1 MTSHMVAVFEAAAK
15 SALVTWGREGG
26 LDDLV
31 QDLWVWYLERPE
43 TQRKLAELSK
53 PEAIVTV
60 RRAAIQILT
69 EQVLA
74 GNNFNG
80 KNLYSSEA
88 VKDVLKDRSSNRY
101 LKDIMPT
108 ALAALEKQNPGHREA
123 LRSRYDDGVIPAQG
137 APAQYLTEAHR
148 AITEQ
153 VNIIVITAGDVSSAA
168 VNAETRKSSGGRSD
182 PTADAAIALIEKGD
196 EELELEDKDGNVTGT
211 TTYRTE
217 LANVFDDWITQSPS
231 DSSEVH
237 LDIFDGMFNGDDGT
251 SMYRAQVF
259 PELYPDEKPMLI
271 HNWSAEDRELY
282 CGGEY
287 TPGYLRLVKGGK

>member
-1 MTSHMVAVFEAAAK
+1 MTSHMVRVMEAAAK

-31 QDLWVWYLERPE
+31 QDLWVWYLERPA
-43 TQRKLAELSK
+43 TQRKLEELSK
-53 PEAIVTV
+53 PEAIATV

-74 GNNFNG
+74 GNKFNG
-80 KNLYSSEA
+80 RNLYSSEA
-88 VKDVLKDRSSNRY
+88 VKDVLKDRSNNRY

-108 ALAALEKQNPGHREA
+108 AMAALEKQHAVYAEA
-123 LRSRYDDGVIPAQG
+123 LRSRYDDGVIPQDGPSQDA
-137 APAQYLTEAHR
+137 LKNAHK
-148 AITEQ
+148 AITEH

-168 VNAETRKSSGGRSD
+168 VQAETRKSSGGRSD

-196 EELELEDKDGNVTGT
+196 EELELTDQEGNVTGT

-217 LANVFDDWITQSPS
+217 LANVFDDWITQSTG
-231 DSSEVH
+231 DSSEVR
-237 LDIFDGMFNGDDGT
+237 LDIFDGMFNGDDRMA
-251 SMYRAQVF
+251 MYRAQVF
-259 PELYPDEKPMLI
+259 PELFPDEKPMLI
-271 HNWSAEDRELY
+271 DNWPAEDRELY

>member
-1 MTSHMVAVFEAAAK
+1 MVKVMEAAAK

-31 QDLWVWYLERPE
+31 QDLWVWYLERPA
-43 TQRKLAELSK
+43 TQRKMEELSK
-53 PEAIVTV
+53 PEAIATV

-74 GNNFNG
+74 GNKFNG
-80 KNLYSSEA
+80 RNLYSSEA
-88 VKDVLKDRSSNRY
+88 VKDVLKDRSNNRY

-108 ALAALEKQNPGHREA
+108 AMAALEKQHAVYAEA
-123 LRSRYDDGVIPAQG
+123 LRSRYDDGVIPQDGPSQDA
-137 APAQYLTEAHR
+137 LKNAHK
-148 AITEQ
+148 AITEH

-168 VNAETRKSSGGRSD
+168 VQAETRKSSGGRSD

-196 EELELEDKDGNVTGT
+196 EEHELEDKDGNVTGT

-217 LANVFDDWITQSPS
+217 LANVFDDWITQSTG
-231 DSSEVH
+231 DSSEVR
-237 LDIFDGMFNGDDGT
+237 LDIFDGMFNGDDRMA
-251 SMYRAQVF
+251 MYRAQVF
-259 PELYPDEKPMLI
+259 PELFPDEKPMLI
-271 HNWSAEDRELY
+271 DNWPAEDRELY

>member
-1 MTSHMVAVFEAAAK
+1 MTSHMVKVMEAAAK

-31 QDLWVWYLERPE
+31 QDLWVWYLERPA
-43 TQRKLAELSK
+43 TQRKLEELSK
-53 PEAIVTV
+53 PEAIATV

-74 GNNFNG
+74 GNKFNG
-80 KNLYSSEA
+80 RNLYSSEA
-88 VKDVLKDRSSNRY
+88 VKDVLKDRSNNRY

-108 ALAALEKQNPGHREA
+108 AMAALEKQHAVYAEA
-123 LRSRYDDGVIPAQG
+123 LRSRYDDGVIPQDGPSQDA
-137 APAQYLTEAHR
+137 LKNAHK
-148 AITEQ
+148 AITEH

-168 VNAETRKSSGGRSD
+168 VQAETRKSSGGRSD

-196 EELELEDKDGNVTGT
+196 EELELTDQEGNVTGT

-217 LANVFDDWITQSPS
+217 LANVFDDWITQSTG
-231 DSSEVH
+231 DSSEVR
-237 LDIFDGMFNGDDGT
+237 LDIFDGMFNGDDRMA
-251 SMYRAQVF
+251 MYRAQVF
-259 PELYPDEKPMLI
+259 PELFPDEKPMLI
-271 HNWSAEDRELY
+271 DNWPAEDRELY

>member
-1 MTSHMVAVFEAAAK
+1 MTSHMVKVVEAAAK

-31 QDLWVWYLERPE
+31 QDLWVWYLERPA
-43 TQRKLAELSK
+43 TQRKLEELSK
-53 PEAIVTV
+53 PEAIATV

-74 GNNFNG
+74 GNKFNG
-80 KNLYSSEA
+80 RNLYSSEA
-88 VKDVLKDRSSNRY
+88 VKDVLKDRSNNRY

-108 ALAALEKQNPGHREA
+108 AMAALEKQHAVYAEA
-123 LRSRYDDGVIPAQG
+123 LRSRYDDGVIPQDGPSQDA
-137 APAQYLTEAHR
+137 LKNAHK
-148 AITEQ
+148 AITEH

-168 VNAETRKSSGGRSD
+168 VQAETRKSSGGRSD

-196 EELELEDKDGNVTGT
+196 EELELTDQEGNVTGT

-217 LANVFDDWITQSPS
+217 LANVFDDWITQSTG
-231 DSSEVH
+231 DSSEVR
-237 LDIFDGMFNGDDGT
+237 LDIFDGMFNGDDRMA
-251 SMYRAQVF
+251 MYRAQVF
-259 PELYPDEKPMLI
+259 PELFPDEKPMLI
-271 HNWSAEDRELY
+271 DNWPAEDRELY

>member
-1 MTSHMVAVFEAAAK
+1 MVKVMEAAAK

-31 QDLWVWYLERPE
+31 QDLWVWYLERPA
-43 TQRKLAELSK
+43 TQRKLEELSK
-53 PEAIVTV
+53 PEAIATV

-74 GNNFNG
+74 GNKFNG
-80 KNLYSSEA
+80 RNLYSSEA
-88 VKDVLKDRSSNRY
+88 VKDVLKDRSNNRY

-108 ALAALEKQNPGHREA
+108 AMAALEKQHAVYAEA
-123 LRSRYDDGVIPAQG
+123 LRSRYDDGVIPQDGPSQDA
-137 APAQYLTEAHR
+137 LKNAHK
-148 AITEQ
+148 AITEH

-168 VNAETRKSSGGRSD
+168 VQAETRKSSGGRSD

-196 EELELEDKDGNVTGT
+196 EELELTDQEGNVTGT

-217 LANVFDDWITQSPS
+217 LANVFDDWITQSTG
-231 DSSEVH
+231 DSSEVR
-237 LDIFDGMFNGDDGT
+237 LDIFDGMFNGDDRMA
-251 SMYRAQVF
+251 MYRAQVF
-259 PELYPDEKPMLI
+259 PELFPDEKPMLI
-271 HNWSAEDRELY
+271 DNWPAEDRELY

>member
-1 MTSHMVAVFEAAAK
+1 MTSHMVKVMEAAAK

-31 QDLWVWYLERPE
+31 QDLWVWYLERPA
-43 TQRKLAELSK
+43 TQRKLEELSK
-53 PEAIVTV
+53 PEAIATV

-74 GNNFNG
+74 GNKFNG
-80 KNLYSSEA
+80 RNLYSSEA
-88 VKDVLKDRSSNRY
+88 VKDVLKDRSNNRY

-108 ALAALEKQNPGHREA
+108 AMAALEKQHAVYAEA
-123 LRSRYDDGVIPAQG
+123 LRSRYDDGVIPQDGPSQDA
-137 APAQYLTEAHR
+137 LKNAHK
-148 AITEQ
+148 AITEH

-168 VNAETRKSSGGRSD
+168 VQAETRQSSGGRSD

-196 EELELEDKDGNVTGT
+196 EELELTDQEGNVTGT

-217 LANVFDDWITQSPS
+217 LANVFDDWITQSTG
-231 DSSEVH
+231 DSSEVR
-237 LDIFDGMFNGDDGT
+237 LDIFDGMFNGDDRMA
-251 SMYRAQVF
+251 MYRAQVF
-259 PELYPDEKPMLI
+259 PELFPDEKPMLI
-271 HNWSAEDRELY
+271 DNWPAEDRELY

>member
-1 MTSHMVAVFEAAAK
+1 MTSHMTSVIEAAAK

-31 QDLWVWYLERPE
+31 QDLWVWYLERPA
-43 TQRKLAELSK
+43 TQRKLEELSK

-74 GNNFNG
+74 GNKFNG
-80 KNLYSSEA
+80 RNLYSSEA
-88 VKDVLKDRSSNRY
+88 VKDVLKDRSNNRY

-108 ALAALEKQNPGHREA
+108 AMAALEKQHAVYAEA
-123 LRSRYDDGVIPAQG
+123 LRSRYDDGVIPQDGPSQDA
-137 APAQYLTEAHR
+137 LKNAHK
-148 AITEQ
+148 AITEH

-168 VNAETRKSSGGRSD
+168 VQAETRKSSGGRSD

-217 LANVFDDWITQSPS
+217 LANVFDDWITQSTG
-231 DSSEVH
+231 DSSEVR
-237 LDIFDGMFNGDDGT
+237 LDIFDGMFNGDDRMA
-251 SMYRAQVF
+251 MYRAQVF
-259 PELYPDEKPMLI
+259 PELFPDEKPMLI
-271 HNWSAEDRELY
+271 DNWPAEDRELY

-287 TPGYLRLVKGGK
+287 TPGYLRLVKGGE

>member
-1 MTSHMVAVFEAAAK
+1 MTSHMVKVMEAAAK

-31 QDLWVWYLERPE
+31 QDLWVWYLERPA
-43 TQRKLAELSK
+43 TQRKLEELSK
-53 PEAIVTV
+53 PEAIATV

-74 GNNFNG
+74 GNKFNG
-80 KNLYSSEA
+80 RNLYSSEA
-88 VKDVLKDRSSNRY
+88 VKDVLKDRSNNRY

-108 ALAALEKQNPGHREA
+108 AMAALEKQHAVYVEA
-123 LRSRYDDGVIPAQG
+123 LRSRYDDGVIPQDGPSQDA
-137 APAQYLTEAHR
+137 LKNAHK
-148 AITEQ
+148 AITEH

-168 VNAETRKSSGGRSD
+168 VQAETRKSSGGRSD

-196 EELELEDKDGNVTGT
+196 EELELTDQEGNVTGT

-217 LANVFDDWITQSPS
+217 LANVFDDWITQSTG
-231 DSSEVH
+231 DSSEVR
-237 LDIFDGMFNGDDGT
+237 LDIFDGMFNGDDRMA
-251 SMYRAQVF
+251 MYRAQVF
-259 PELYPDEKPMLI
+259 PELFPDEKPMLI
-271 HNWSAEDRELY
+271 DNWPAEDRELY

>member
-1 MTSHMVAVFEAAAK
+1 MTSLIPEVLEAAAK
-15 SALVTWGREGG
+15 SALATWGREGG

-53 PEAIVTV
+53 PEAITTV

-80 KNLYSSEA
+80 RNLYSSEA
-88 VKDVLKDRSSNRY
+88 VKDVLKDRSTNRY

-108 ALAALEKQNPGHREA
+108 AMAALEKQNPDHAEA
-123 LRSRYDDGVIPAQG
+123 LRVRYEDGGKPDKDV
-137 APAQYLTEAHR
+137 LFRAHK

-153 VNIIVITAGDVSSAA
+153 VNIIAITAGDVSSAA
-168 VNAETRKSSGGRSD
+168 VQAETRKSSGGRSD

-196 EELELEDKDGNVTGT
+196 EEHELEDKDGNVTGT

-217 LANVFDDWITQSPS
+217 LANVFDDWITQSTG

-237 LDIFDGMFNGDDGT
+237 LDIFDGMFNGDDRT

-271 HNWSAEDRELY
+271 HNWPAEDREMY

>member
-1 MTSHMVAVFEAAAK
+1 MTSHMVKVMEAAAK

-31 QDLWVWYLERPE
+31 QDLWVWYLERPA
-43 TQRKLAELSK
+43 TQRKMEELSK
-53 PEAIVTV
+53 PEAIATV

-74 GNNFNG
+74 GNKFNG
-80 KNLYSSEA
+80 RNLYSSEA
-88 VKDVLKDRSSNRY
+88 VKDVLKDRSNNRY

-108 ALAALEKQNPGHREA
+108 AMAALEKQHAVYAEA
-123 LRSRYDDGVIPAQG
+123 LRSRYDDGVIPQDGPSQDA
-137 APAQYLTEAHR
+137 LKNAHK
-148 AITEQ
+148 AITEH

-168 VNAETRKSSGGRSD
+168 VQAETRKSSGGRSD

-196 EELELEDKDGNVTGT
+196 EEHELEDKDGNVTGT

-217 LANVFDDWITQSPS
+217 LANVFDDWITQSTG
-231 DSSEVH
+231 DSSEVR
-237 LDIFDGMFNGDDGT
+237 LDIFDGMFNGDDRMA
-251 SMYRAQVF
+251 MYRAQVF
-259 PELYPDEKPMLI
+259 PELFPDEKPMLI
-271 HNWSAEDRELY
+271 DNWPAEDRELY

>member
-1 MTSHMVAVFEAAAK
+1 MTSHMLPVMEAAAK

-43 TQRKLAELSK
+43 TQRKLEELSK
-53 PEAIVTV
+53 PEAIATV

-74 GNNFNG
+74 GNKFQG
-80 KNLYSSEA
+80 RNLYSSEA
-88 VKDVLKDRSSNRY
+88 VKDVLKDRSNNRY

-108 ALAALEKQNPGHREA
+108 AMAALERQNPGHVET
-123 LRSRYDDGVIPAQG
+123 LRSRYEDGLIPAQG
-137 APAQYLTEAHR
+137 APAQRLTEAHK
-148 AITEQ
+148 AITEH

-168 VNAETRKSSGGRSD
+168 VQAETRKSSGGRSD

-217 LANVFDDWITQSPS
+217 LANVFDDWITQSPA
-231 DSSEVH
+231 DSSEVG
-237 LDIFDGMFNGDDGT
+237 LDIFDGMFNGDDGMA
-251 SMYRAQVF
+251 MYRAQVF

-271 HNWSAEDRELY
+271 ENWSAEDRELY